1 MGVASLAGE
10 GQTGLFAMKSRAM
23 KACLQICGSA
33 GAFLAL
39 CSMAPA
45 TPLQVDLKL
54 VLAVDVSGSIDAE
67 EFNLEREGTA
77 EAFADPDVLKAIQ
90 MGSLGRIAVTM
101 LDFSSPQFDK
111 VVIDWTV
118 IKNKTSAL
126 AFAESIRNAPRTP
139 GRRTSVSSALEL
151 GSLLLESSEKDIVA
165 TRRVIDVTGD
175 GPNNDGNPMTE
186 VHDKTIGQ
194 GIVVNGLPVMDEM
207 ANGYF
212 PELDKYY
219 AGCVTGGRGAFVVVV
234 HSYKDYAQAMRHK
247 LILEISQNGTALK
260 QALANSPR
268 QHLLVHT
275 AAGNAPAPPTVL
287 RSAPN
292 EFSQHCDIQGG
303 FGGYGFGRF

>member
-1 MGVASLAGE
+1 MKKQAMRASIRL
-10 GQTGLFAMKSRAM
+10 
-23 KACLQICGSA
+23 CGSVA
-33 GAFLAL
+33 ALFAL
-39 CSMAPA
+39 CSSAPA
-45 TPLQVDLKL
+45 APQQVDLKL
-54 VLAVDVSGSIDAE
+54 VLAVDVSGSIDNE
-67 EFNLEREGTA
+67 EFTLERQGTA
-77 EAFADPDVLKAIQ
+77 DAFADPEVLKAIQ
-90 MGSLGRIAVTM
+90 TGSLGRIAVAM

-111 VVIDWTV
+111 VILDWTV
-118 IKNKTSAL
+118 IKDKASAI
-126 AFAESIRNAPRTP
+126 AFSEAIRNAPRSP

-151 GSLLLESSEKDIVA
+151 SSLLLESSEKDIVA

-186 VHDKTIGQ
+186 AHDKTIGQ

-234 HSYKDYAQAMRHK
+234 HSYKDYSAAMRHK
-247 LILEISQNGTALK
+247 LILEISQNESAVR
-260 QALANSPR
+260 QAEARTP
-268 QHLLVHT
+268 QPGLLVRT
-275 AAGNAPAPPTVL
+275 AAGGQPQASTPTVL

-303 FGGYGFGRF
+303 FGGFGFGRF

>member
-1 MGVASLAGE
+1 
-10 GQTGLFAMKSRAM
+10 MKRRAM
-23 KACLQICGSA
+23 KASVRLCGSA
-33 GAFLAL
+33 AVLLAL
-39 CSMAPA
+39 CSSAPA
-45 TPLQVDLKL
+45 APQQVDLKL
-54 VLAVDVSGSIDAE
+54 ILAVDVSGSIDSE
-67 EFNLEREGTA
+67 EFQLEREGTA
-77 EAFADPDVLKAIQ
+77 DAFADPDVLKAIQ
-90 MGSLGRIAVTM
+90 GGSLGRIAVAM

-111 VVIDWTV
+111 VVIDWTI
-118 IKNKTSAL
+118 IKDKGSAM
-126 AFAESIRNAPRTP
+126 AFADAVRNSARTP

-175 GPNNDGNPMTE
+175 GPNNDGGPMTE
-186 VHDKTIGQ
+186 AHDKTIAQ

-234 HSYKDYAQAMRHK
+234 HSYKDYSQAMRHK
-247 LILEISQNGTALK
+247 LILEISQNETLLK
-260 QALANSPR
+260 QAQDTDSRPN
-268 QHLLVHT
+268 LLVRT
-275 AAGNAPAPPTVL
+275 AAGPLPPSGSTVL

-303 FGGYGFGRF
+303 FGGFGFGRF

>member
-1 MGVASLAGE
+1 MNY
-10 GQTGLFAMKSRAM
+10 RAM
-23 KACLQICGSA
+23 KASVRLCGSA
-33 GAFLAL
+33 VALLAL
-39 CSMAPA
+39 CSSAPA
-45 TPLQVDLKL
+45 APQQVDLKL
-54 VLAVDVSGSIDAE
+54 VLAVDVSGSIDSE
-67 EFNLEREGTA
+67 EFQLEREGTA
-77 EAFADPDVLKAIQ
+77 DAFADPDVLKAIQ
-90 MGSLGRIAVTM
+90 GGSLGRIAVAM

-118 IKNKTSAL
+118 VKDKASAM
-126 AFAESIRNAPRTP
+126 AFSEAVRNTARTP

-151 GSLLLESSEKDIVA
+151 GSLLLESSEKDILA

-175 GPNNDGNPMTE
+175 GPNNDGGPMTE
-186 VHDKTIGQ
+186 AHDKTIAQ

-234 HSYKDYAQAMRHK
+234 HSYKDYSQAMRHK
-247 LILEISQNGTALK
+247 LILEISQNETLLK
-260 QALANSPR
+260 QAQNNASRPN
-268 QHLLVHT
+268 LLVRT
-275 AAGNAPAPPTVL
+275 AAGPQPPSATTVL

-303 FGGYGFGRF
+303 FGGFGFGRF

>member
-1 MGVASLAGE
+1 
-10 GQTGLFAMKSRAM
+10 MKHQAM
-23 KACLQICGSA
+23 KASIRLCGSA
-33 GAFLAL
+33 AVLLAL
-39 CSMAPA
+39 CSSAPA
-45 TPLQVDLKL
+45 APQQVDLKL
-54 VLAVDVSGSIDAE
+54 VLAVDVSGSIDSE
-67 EFNLEREGTA
+67 EFRLEREGTA
-77 EAFADPDVLKAIQ
+77 DAFADSDVVKAIQ
-90 MGSLGRIAVTM
+90 TGALGRIAVTM

-118 IKNKTSAL
+118 IKDKTSAM
-126 AFAESIRNAPRTP
+126 AFAETIRNTARSP

-175 GPNNDGNPMTE
+175 GPNNDGNPMTDT
-186 VHDKTIGQ
+186 HDKTIAQ
-194 GIVVNGLPVMDEM
+194 GVVVNGLPVMDEM

-234 HSYKDYAQAMRHK
+234 HSYKDYAAAMRHK
-247 LILEISQNGTALK
+247 LILEISQNESLLK
-260 QALANSPR
+260 EAESRATGNN
-268 QHLLVHT
+268 LLVRT
-275 AAGNAPAPPTVL
+275 AAATGQSAPGPLTVL

-303 FGGYGFGRF
+303 FGGFGFGRF